1 VKENN
6 EWKHFALEINLRKG
20 GTTHPYLML
29 QYLTDGDYDASS
41 GIYLTA
47 TRQQR
52 FYFFSDNLHSE
63 YYKGLT
69 PHDLIEI
76 TTANDLLY
84 NGSTQQGVMFH
95 MIGALSQYGKLGIL
109 CIGTTPEVTIELYN
123 KTVRILNKE
132 KKTKPIFEETQLQTE
147 IQDKTNKK

>member
-1 VKENN
+1 MHQK
-6 EWKHFALEINLRKG
+6 ACIL
-20 GTTHPYLML
+20 L
-29 QYLTDGDYDASS
+29 QQDK
-41 GIYLTA
+41 
-47 TRQQR
+47 QR
-52 FYFFSDNLHSE
+52 YYFFSDNLQSE

-76 TTANDLLY
+76 STANDLLY

-109 CIGTTPEVTIELYN
+109 CIGATPEITMELYN

-132 KKTKPIFEETQLQTE
+132 KKATIAYLNQLQPE
-147 IQDKTNKK
+147 SLI